1 MMVPYLI
8 EIYSTVPVPNLLF
21 QIPLYSADHDRIIS
35 YTAKP
40 VVVIE
45 FEVEL
50 KVLKIHTQA

>member
-1 MMVPYLI
+1 MVPYLI